1 MKEIYELDVYKLSE
15 DLSDL
20 IWYAFDEWP
29 EKVRGTIGYQI
40 IRASDSIA
48 ANIAEGYERETDKEF
63 IRFLYIA
70 KGSCGEVL
78 SIVILYKELGILD
91 SIVANEI
98 MVNCK
103 TLSTGIYNLIKYL
116 RNKNNGKNKN
126 C

>member
-1 MKEIYELDVYKLSE
+1 MKKTQTFEDLIIWKSSKDLTISIYKLFQ
-15 DLSDL
+15 LSKDFG
-20 IWYAFDEWP
+20 IKD
-29 EKVRGTIGYQI
+29 QI
-40 IRASDSIA
+40 QRASLSIMN
-48 ANIAEGYERETDKEF
+48 NIAEGYERETDKEF